1 MEGGRGS
8 GPLQD
13 HEHSF
18 PVGDKWP
25 PEHLVSASPHLAL
38 QRSGRPDCGK
48 NSHPSQLLPVFPGSL
63 LEALEHENLSVLWG
77 GICQASREVCACCAG
92 LSEATCSLQEVMGI
106 PSFLALPTAR
116 SDRAAC
122 TSCHSL
128 GHMLLWTALLFLASV
143 AGKHAGLPKAVVN
156 IQPAWI
162 NVLKEDY
169 VTLMCQGTN
178 LYEGNLTLWFHNGS
192 FIQSQNQSS
201 YSFKA
206 SSNDSGDYRCQREQ
220 TSLSDPV
227 HLYVTSDWLLL
238 QTPSLVFQEGEP
250 IVLRCHSWR
259 NSSLNKVI
267 FFQNGKSKTFSH
279 LRSNFCIPR
288 ANLSHSGE
296 YHCTGFIGQTVYSSQ
311 PVTITVQA
319 NLADAEEAAKME
331 AENTVTY
338 SLLSYPEVAEEETE
352 SSVYQNNI

>member
-1 MEGGRGS
+1 
-8 GPLQD
+8 
-13 HEHSF
+13 
-18 PVGDKWP
+18 
-25 PEHLVSASPHLAL
+25 
-38 QRSGRPDCGK
+38 
-48 NSHPSQLLPVFPGSL
+48 
-63 LEALEHENLSVLWG
+63 
-77 GICQASREVCACCAG
+77 
-92 LSEATCSLQEVMGI
+92 MGI
-106 PSFLALPTAR
+106 PSFLALPAAR

-122 TSCHSL
+122 TSCHPL
-128 GHMLLWTALLFLASV
+128 GHMLLWTALLFLAPV
-143 AGKHAGLPKAVVN
+143 VGKPAGLPKAVVS

-162 NVLKEDY
+162 NVFKEDY
-169 VTLMCQGTN
+169 VTLMCQGTS

-238 QTPSLVFQEGEP
+238 QTPSFVFQEGEP

-279 LRSNFCIPR
+279 LRSNFCIPQ

-311 PVTITVQA
+311 PVTITVQGPA
-319 NLADAEEAAKME
+319 ILFIFPPWYQITFCLVMA
-331 AENTVTY
+331 
-338 SLLSYPEVAEEETE
+338 LLFAVDTE
-352 SSVYQNNI
+352 LYFSVQRDLQSSAGDWKNCKVRWSQGPQDE